1 MVRKIQCLVILVLA
15 LALPAVS
22 HAQVGIEKKHK
33 SYKDN
38 YMVTGSVKGP
48 FYDPH
53 SKSYFELR
61 WRKKGRKWRQAYLE
75 AQTLEY
81 KGTKGRLALVKD
93 LEIHSF
99 IQTHFNISAATWIGL
114 QYYCDEQRLNWA
126 DNSTLQKGDFSA
138 WHYQWAR
145 RDDIRCGF
153 MSRKFTPGLN
163 MKSHMGVS
171 YIPLS
176 KGMPAMWQASGPEKE
191 YDFFIV
197 EYPTGK
203 E

>member
-1 MVRKIQCLVILVLA
+1 MTKRIQFVMMCVLT
-15 LALPAVS
+15 LTLPMMAS
-22 HAQVGIEKKHK
+22 AQVGIEKKHK
-33 SYKDN
+33 SYKED
-38 YMVTGSVKGP
+38 YMITGSAKGP

-53 SKSYFELR
+53 TKSYFELR
-61 WRKKGRKWRQAYLE
+61 WQKKGRKWRQAFLE
-75 AQTLEY
+75 AQSLNFKDTS
-81 KGTKGRLALVKD
+81 GRLALVKD
-93 LEIHSF
+93 LETHNF

-114 QYYCDEQRLNWA
+114 QYYCDERRLNWA
-126 DNSTLQKGDFSA
+126 DNSSLEKGEFSA
-138 WHYQWAR
+138 WHYNWAR

-153 MSRKFTPGLN
+153 MSDKFTPGLN

-171 YIPLS
+171 YIPLG
-176 KGMPAMWQASGPEKE
+176 KEMPAMWQASGPEKE

>member
-1 MVRKIQCLVILVLA
+1 MLPLA
-15 LALPAVS
+15 A
-22 HAQVGIEKKHK
+22 HAQVGIEKKHP

-38 YMVTGSVKGP
+38 YKITGSVKGP

-53 SKSYFELR
+53 TKSYFELR
-61 WRKKGRKWRQAYLE
+61 WWKKGRKWRQAYLE
-75 AQTLEY
+75 AQSLVFKDTH
-81 KGTKGRLALVKD
+81 GRLALVKD
-93 LEIHSF
+93 LQTHTF

-126 DNSTLQKGDFSA
+126 DDSTLKKGDFSA
-138 WHYQWAR
+138 WSYRWAR

-153 MSRKFTPGLN
+153 MNPHYTPELH

-171 YIPLS
+171 YIGQP
-176 KGMPAMWQASGPEKE
+176 PMWQASGPEKE
-191 YDFFIV
+191 YDFFLV